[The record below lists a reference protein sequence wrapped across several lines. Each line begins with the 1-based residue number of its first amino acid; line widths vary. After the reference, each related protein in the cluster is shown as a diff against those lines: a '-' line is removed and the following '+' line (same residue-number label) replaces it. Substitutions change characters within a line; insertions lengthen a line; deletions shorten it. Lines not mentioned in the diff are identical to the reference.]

1 MMTNSAM
8 CYVFAWN
15 FGKAD
20 KIPKQIKIN
29 AYNNNYEQRD
39 NFDNNLCA
47 DHDMVIAI

>member
-1 MMTNSAM
+1 MMTNLAM

-20 KIPKQIKIN
+20 KIPKQININ
-29 AYNNNYEQRD
+29 AYNNYDQRD

-47 DHDMVIAI
+47 DMVLAV